1 MTLNSG
7 CFDFFIPFPLFFISP
22 GPTLEIGG
30 MGSFFDAYFIEK
42 KLSLAKR
49 NKKKN
54 YIVSPKSVYQPH
66 ISSRWAPAN
75 KRIEK
80 ALIPVN
86 KIF

>member
-49 NKKKN
+49 NKKKELHSVPKISIPTS
-54 YIVSPKSVYQPH
+54 YQLQMSPCQQENRKGPDPCQ
-66 ISSRWAPAN
+66 
-75 KRIEK
+75 
-80 ALIPVN
+80 
-86 KIF
+86 